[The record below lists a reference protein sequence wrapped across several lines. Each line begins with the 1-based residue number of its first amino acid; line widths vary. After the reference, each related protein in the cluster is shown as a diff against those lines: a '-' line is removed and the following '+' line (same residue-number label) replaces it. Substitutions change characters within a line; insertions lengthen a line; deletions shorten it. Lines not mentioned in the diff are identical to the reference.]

1 MLVKENI
8 FLYPITRI
16 NLGKDVLISELDGA
30 DDFPIESQVIMQ
42 RFTHRMKAMQ
52 KVARIC
58 DNEKIGI
65 NVTNRGRNTLIIEKS
80 GQPIACLSVWS
91 TVRFDD

>member
-42 RFTHRMKAMQ
+42 RFTHRMKAM
-52 KVARIC
+52 
-58 DNEKIGI
+58 
-65 NVTNRGRNTLIIEKS
+65 
-80 GQPIACLSVWS
+80 
-91 TVRFDD
+91 